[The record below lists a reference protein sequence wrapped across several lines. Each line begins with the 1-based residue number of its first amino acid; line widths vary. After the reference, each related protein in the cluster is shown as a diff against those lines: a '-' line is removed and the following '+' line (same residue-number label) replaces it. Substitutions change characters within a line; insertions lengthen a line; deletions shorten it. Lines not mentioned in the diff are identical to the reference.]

1 MPTGSG
7 TAAFIMLHSATA
19 HLILYLC
26 PISMAVYYDINKVPT
41 FTNAVI
47 TIGAYDGVHDGHKAI
62 LRKVAARARE
72 VNGESILIT
81 FEPHPRKLLF
91 PDKPL
96 GIITPLAEKIDYALE
111 TGIEHIVVAP
121 FTREFSAMSAH
132 DYIEQ
137 FLARV
142 FKPHTIIIGYDHRF
156 GHDRAGGIE
165 LLIKYAPEYGYELI
179 EIPAQLIDEAAVS
192 STKIRN
198 AIREGNMQL
207 AAHMLGRPYSVAG
220 TVAHGAKLGRTIG
233 YPTANLNP
241 AEPDQ
246 LLPCNGVYAI
256 LATHNGRTHKGMAS
270 IGYNPTVTDKKE
282 LRIEG
287 NLFDFASEIYGD
299 AITFQFIKRLRD
311 EQKFD
316 SLAALTHQL
325 HLDKENTLE
334 VLA

>member
-1 MPTGSG
+1 
-7 TAAFIMLHSATA
+7 
-19 HLILYLC
+19 
-26 PISMAVYYDINKVPT
+26 MAVYYDINKVPT

-47 TIGAYDGVHDGHKAI
+47 TIGAFDGVHEGHKAI
-62 LRKVAARARE
+62 LRKVAARALE

-96 GIITPLAEKIDYALE
+96 GIITPLAEKIDFALE

-132 DYIEQ
+132 DYIER

-165 LLIKYAPEYGYELI
+165 LLNKYSADFGYELI

-220 TVAHGAKLGRTIG
+220 AVAHGNKLGRTIG

-246 LLPCNGVYAI
+246 LLPGNGVYAI
-256 LATHNGRTHKGMAS
+256 LAVHNGRTHKGMAS

-282 LRIEG
+282 LKIEG
-287 NLFDFASEIYGD
+287 NLFDFAEDIYGD
-299 AITFQFIKRLRD
+299 TISFQFIKRLRD
-311 EQKFD
+311 ELKFD

-325 HLDKENTLE
+325 HLDKLNTLE